1 MLVERAVQTLSPITG
16 EMNRLMQDVSE
27 IDRVLKDGADK
38 ARAIA
43 APILQRTY
51 DIVGL
56 LRPERS

>member
-1 MLVERAVQTLSPITG
+1 
-16 EMNRLMQDVSE
+16 VSE